1 MCTVCIVHMQ
11 VSLFFDIFMCLTK
24 DMSAADFEAGRYA
37 RTTSVSHSSQDD
49 PLLRKIRASLWLHLV
64 QKHRIKM
71 NASEFHYVVIRTYSL
86 LLIHCDTS

>member
-1 MCTVCIVHMQ
+1 MQ
-11 VSLFFDIFMCLTK
+11 VSLFFDILMCLTK
-24 DMSAADFEAGRYA
+24 DMSASDFEAGRYA

-71 NASEFHYVVIRTYSL
+71 KASEFQNAVMHMYIWSTVNSL
-86 LLIHCDTS
+86 